1 MSSEELPQDF
11 VNKLKEVIEL
21 CEEYNIRPKNLDDR
35 EFAPDDAQKNYDQL
49 MELIEGYDE
58 ISRVK
63 VLRWLGENVSLD
75 PSRETKYY
83 LWDIAVRE
91 KNDLVPD
98 NYPDLCSFNDDD
110 LIDIPKSADMNKDGF
125 EYKKHYLIF
134 IRRLAQNYYLT
145 GKLETLR
152 STGVNLS
159 VPVSY
164 SRLGMPDTTREMIL
178 AAHWR
183 GPETID
189 ELRDRSGSE
198 FFIQKGTESYQY
210 GLQDRT
216 EFYFELR
223 DGKWHLQIEELLPRT
238 GIFYSPHTTYRD
250 NEIQYY
256 TRYFHAIMDDRC
268 KNCYHMDGAIR
279 GYGSLEKFIERHT
292 ERELQEPNILKMM
305 SNRLKLFQVD
315 SPDGEIYD
323 FGEVAG
329 LFFKHNPHV
338 QRFFEGDSEYA
349 SELEENRASHF
360 RFDFDSD
367 RVQEAIGA

>member
-11 VNKLKEVIEL
+11 VSKLKEVIGL
-21 CEEYNIRPKNLDDR
+21 CEKYNIRPMNLDNR
-35 EFAPDDAQKNYDQL
+35 ELAPDDAQESYD
-49 MELIEGYDE
+49 ELIEIIDGYNE

-75 PSRETKYY
+75 PERETQYY

-91 KNDLVPD
+91 RNDLVPE
-98 NYPDLCSFNDDD
+98 NYPNLCSFNDSD
-110 LIDIPKSADMNKDGF
+110 LIEIPQDADMNKNGF
-125 EYKKHYLIF
+125 EYQEHYLIF
-134 IRRLAQNYYLT
+134 LDRLAQNYYLT
-145 GKLETLR
+145 EKLATLR
-152 STGVNLS
+152 SPEVSLS
-159 VPVSY
+159 IPISY
-164 SRLGMPDTTREMIL
+164 NKLGMPDTTREMFL

-223 DGKWHLQIEELLPRT
+223 DEEWHLQIEELLPRT
-238 GIFYSPHTTYRD
+238 GIFYSPHTDYRSS
-250 NEIQYY
+250 EIKYY
-256 TRYFHAIMDDRC
+256 TRYFHAILDDDC
-268 KNCYHMDGAIR
+268 KRCYHMDGAVR
-279 GYGSLEKFIERHT
+279 GYGSLEQFIERHT
-292 ERELQEPNILKMM
+292 ERELQDPNILKRM
-305 SNRLKLFQVD
+305 STRHKLFKAD
-315 SPDGEIYD
+315 SPGGEIDD

-329 LFFKHNPHV
+329 LFFKHNPHI

-349 SELEENRASHF
+349 RELEERRATHF
-360 RFDFDSD
+360 QFDFDSD
-367 RVQEAIGA
+367 RVQKTIGA

>member
-21 CEEYNIRPKNLDDR
+21 CEEHNVRPTNLDNS
-35 EFAPDDAQKNYDQL
+35 ELAPDDAQESYD
-49 MELIEGYDE
+49 MLIEMIDDYNE
-58 ISRVK
+58 ISRVE
-63 VLRWLGENVSLD
+63 VLRWLGENVSID

-91 KNDLVPD
+91 KKDLVPE
-98 NYPDLCSFNDDD
+98 NYPDLCSFNDND
-110 LIDIPKSADMNKDGF
+110 LIDIPQNVDMNKNGF
-125 EYKKHYLIF
+125 GYKEHYLIF
-134 IRRLAQNYYLT
+134 IRRLAKNYYLT
-145 GKLETLR
+145 GKLASLR
-152 STGVNLS
+152 STDVNLS

-164 SRLGMPDTTREMIL
+164 SKLGMPDTTRETLL

-189 ELRDRSGSE
+189 ELRDRFGSE
-198 FFIQKGTESYQY
+198 FFIQKGTESYQH

-238 GIFYSPHTTYRD
+238 GIFYSPHTAYRN
-250 NEIQYY
+250 NEIKYY
-256 TRYFHAIMDDRC
+256 TRYFHAIMDNIC
-268 KNCYHMDGAIR
+268 ENCYHMDGAIR
-279 GYGSLEKFIERHT
+279 GYGSFRKFVERHT
-292 ERELQEPNILKMM
+292 ERELQEPNILKRM
-305 SNRLKLFQVD
+305 SSRYKLFKVD
-315 SPDGEIYD
+315 SPDGAIND

-349 SELEENRASHF
+349 TQLEEERASHF

>member
-35 EFAPDDAQKNYDQL
+35 EFAPDDAQENYDHL
-49 MELIEGYDE
+49 MEIVEGYDE

-83 LWDIAVRE
+83 LWDIAVR
-91 KNDLVPD
+91 KKDNLVPD
-98 NYPDLCSFNDDD
+98 VYPNLCGFNDDD

-145 GKLETLR
+145 GKLGTLR
-152 STGVNLS
+152 SSGVNLS

-164 SRLGMPDTTREMIL
+164 NRLGMPDTTREMIL

-198 FFIQKGTESYQY
+198 FFIQKGTESYDH

-250 NEIQYY
+250 NKIQYY
-256 TRYFHAIMDDRC
+256 TRYFHAIVDEEC

-279 GYGSLEKFIERHT
+279 GYGTLEKFIERHIKQ
-292 ERELQEPNILKMM
+292 ELQEPNILKRV
-305 SNRLKLFQVD
+305 SNRHKLFKVD
-315 SPDGEIYD
+315 SPDGEIYE

-360 RFDFDSD
+360 RFDFDSE